1 MRMPKNRPNEGIVQE
16 QEITYTD
23 VKISKNQQ
31 KQRVFKR
38 EQNPVLSSE
47 QEVNYVEMKFHRTSH
62 NRAQLGGQKR
72 KGAPST
78 AWKRIAGILAFVCI
92 VLITV
97 IGTLLSNLFS
107 SREDQ
112 SRNFTLFP
120 TLSSKSNDQL
130 VVRNMWKVKAE
141 VAVEWMAATSTCRF
155 IFEGCSSGLCS
166 HNWIG
171 YGNSYYHF
179 SSEAKTWEE
188 SQSTCAKLNSHLL
201 KVDSEEDLKLSS
213 VIEMTGWIAFNINEN
228 NGSWVGKN
236 VFQLNDNLLFVL
248 EGKNQSCAYVNGKSL
263 YTEDCSSRKLF
274 ILSYP
279 YFGDH
284 VYR

>member
-120 TLSSKSNDQL
+120 TLSSKSN
-130 VVRNMWKVKAE
+130 
-141 VAVEWMAATSTCRF
+141 
-155 IFEGCSSGLCS
+155 GCSSGLCS

-274 ILSYP
+274 IFCEEHTDIFLDFS
-279 YFGDH
+279 H
-284 VYR
+284 